1 MAHMVQENNEWI
13 LRDDWSVED
22 VRNVIDCNGIE
33 EAENFSDEDCVRV
46 LELVAHAFDANNGVT
61 WDAIDFA
68 VHQHLKEKVL

>member
-1 MAHMVQENNEWI
+1 MVQENNEWI

-22 VRNVIDCNGIE
+22 VRNVIENNDIE
-33 EAENFSDEDCVRV
+33 GAHGFTEEDCVRV

-68 VHQHLKEKVL
+68 IHQHLGESK